1 MSIPAMWADAE
12 ELAPSL
18 SRILALLDRNG
29 IAHDTVTLVM
39 DKGSAALA
47 NTAALQQAGI
57 GWISALPWNQAPPEL
72 RDRPA
77 EQLPALSGAHPGV
90 RAAAEK
96 LLVHGQEYLC
106 VLKYSASFAGEQLHS
121 VTTTVSKVL
130 QSMRRLSIELAKPA
144 ARFTEG
150 GIRRKIARWLAPD
163 FISELIR
170 YQLES
175 HEGRWRLHFDF
186 DHAAWLRLLSHRLGR
201 TVLLSNRMDWDRR
214 TDRRRLLRATT
225 GRAGLPRFKGRRVA
239 GLGTDASLDGHQN
252 LRTCLLLHARHLASA
267 IHP

>member
-1 MSIPAMWADAE
+1 M
-12 ELAPSL
+12 
-18 SRILALLDRNG
+18 
-29 IAHDTVTLVM
+29 
-39 DKGSAALA
+39 
-47 NTAALQQAGI
+47 
-57 GWISALPWNQAPPEL
+57 
-72 RDRPA
+72 
-77 EQLPALSGAHPGV
+77 PALSGAHPGV

-170 YQLES
+170 YNWKVTKGAGVCTS
-175 HEGRWRLHFDF
+175 TSIMPPGYGCCRI
-186 DHAAWLRLLSHRLGR
+186 AW
-201 TVLLSNRMDWDRR
+201 
-214 TDRRRLLRATT
+214 
-225 GRAGLPRFKGRRVA
+225 VA
-239 GLGTDASLDGHQN
+239 
-252 LRTCLLLHARHLASA
+252 RCC
-267 IHP
+267 